1 MKKILI
7 GFILYFNIS
16 GLMAQIE
23 QESIILRPT
32 NNIYLNLLG
41 DASIFSLNYEK
52 LYPIRKKVIIASKI
66 GLGYNQADPV
76 CISFGNPC
84 PSPPK

>member
-1 MKKILI
+1 MKKILF
-7 GFILYFNIS
+7 GFISYFNIS

-41 DASIFSLNYEK
+41 DASIFSLNYE
-52 LYPIRKKVIIASKI
+52 
-66 GLGYNQADPV
+66 
-76 CISFGNPC
+76 
-84 PSPPK
+84 